1 MMKVLIVE
9 SEFLHQDTWVGN
21 AVERLADALSQQ
33 NVTVIKS
40 TSFDD
45 GFAILSSNEAID
57 CLMFSYQMEHP
68 DEHQNVRQLIGKL
81 HERQQ
86 NVPVFLLGDR
96 EKALAAMD
104 RDLLELVDEFAWIL
118 EDTADFIA
126 GRAVAAMTRYRQQLL
141 PPLFSALMKYSDIHE
156 YSWAAP
162 GHQGGVGFTKTPA
175 GRFYHDYYGENLFR
189 TDMGIER
196 TSLGSLLDHTG
207 AFGESEKYA
216 ARVFGAD
223 RSWSVVV
230 GTSGSNRT
238 IMQACMT
245 DNDVVVVDRNC
256 HKSIEQGLMLTGAKP
271 VYMVPSRNRYG
282 IIGPIYP
289 QEMQPETLQKKI
301 SESPLTKDKAG
312 QKPSYCVVT
321 NCTYDGVCYNAK
333 EAQDLLEK
341 TSDRLHFDEA
351 WYGYA
356 RFNPI
361 YADHYAM
368 RGEPGD
374 HNGPTVFATHSTHKL
389 LNALSQASYIH
400 VREGRGAINFSRFN
414 QAYMMHATTS
424 PLYAICASND
434 VAVSMMDGNSGLSL
448 TQEVIDEAVDF
459 RQAMAR
465 LYKEFTADG
474 SWFFKPWNK
483 EVVTDP
489 QTGKTYDFADAPT
502 KLLTTVQ
509 DCWVMHPGESWHGFK
524 DIPDNWS
531 MLDPIKVSILAPG
544 MGEDG
549 ELEETGVPAALV
561 TAWLGRHGIVPTRT
575 TDFQIMFLFSMG
587 VTRGKWGT
595 LVNTLCSFKR
605 HYDANTP
612 LAQVMPELVEQYPD
626 TYANMG
632 IHDLGDTMFAWLKEN
647 NPGARLNEAYS
658 GLPMAEITPRETNP
672 RLAKDNVVYFPNTAS
687 CGTAT
692 AVSVPCMFSDMPREH
707 YKEELA
713 QHQEGVLDII
723 QRAGINVLWNDNDGG
738 CKGAC
743 DRVPHQNVTALN
755 LPGQCINGEC
765 YDEVLFHGLEEYIN
779 NLQGDGV
786 IVLHTIGSHG
796 PTYYNRYPPQFRKFT
811 PTCDT
816 NEIQTC
822 SKEQLVNTYDNTLV
836 YVDYIVDKAIN
847 LLKEHQDKFTTSL
860 VYLSDHGESLGEN
873 GIYLHGL
880 PYAIAPDSQKQ
891 VPMLLWLSEDYQKR
905 YQVDQ
910 NCLQKQAQTQH
921 YSQDNLFSTL
931 LGLTGV
937 ETKYYQAAD
946 DILQTCR
953 RVSE

>member
-1 MMKVLIVE
+1 MKVLIVE

-389 LNALSQASYIH
+389 L
-400 VREGRGAINFSRFN
+400 
-414 QAYMMHATTS
+414 
-424 PLYAICASND
+424 
-434 VAVSMMDGNSGLSL
+434 
-448 TQEVIDEAVDF
+448 
-459 RQAMAR
+459 
-465 LYKEFTADG
+465 
-474 SWFFKPWNK
+474 
-483 EVVTDP
+483 
-489 QTGKTYDFADAPT
+489 
-502 KLLTTVQ
+502 TTVQ

-658 GLPMAEITPRETNP
+658 GLPVAEITPREAYN
-672 RLAKDNVVYFPNTAS
+672 AIVDNNVEL
-687 CGTAT
+687 
-692 AVSVPCMFSDMPREH
+692 VSIE
-707 YKEELA
+707 
-713 QHQEGVLDII
+713 
-723 QRAGINVLWNDNDGG
+723 
-738 CKGAC
+738 
-743 DRVPHQNVTALN
+743 N
-755 LPGQCINGEC
+755 LPGRIAANS
-765 YDEVLFHGLEEYIN
+765 
-779 NLQGDGV
+779 V
-786 IVLHTIGSHG
+786 I
-796 PTYYNRYPPQFRKFT
+796 PYPP
-811 PTCDT
+811 
-816 NEIQTC
+816 
-822 SKEQLVNTYDNTLV
+822 
-836 YVDYIVDKAIN
+836 
-847 LLKEHQDKFTTSL
+847 
-860 VYLSDHGESLGEN
+860 
-873 GIYLHGL
+873 GI
-880 PYAIAPDSQKQ
+880 
-891 VPMLLWLSEDYQKR
+891 PMLLSGENFGDKNSP
-905 YQVDQ
+905 QVSYLRS
-910 NCLQKQAQTQH
+910 LQSWDH
-921 YSQDNLFSTL
+921 HFP
-931 LGLTGV
+931 GFEH
-937 ETKYYQAAD
+937 ETEGTEIIDGIYHVMCVKA
-946 DILQTCR
+946 
-953 RVSE
+953 